1 MELPTET
8 HNDDQLLR
16 GEVQH
21 TIVPDHTAASPDPV
35 PRAATETHPMTTP
48 RKLSSLTNDNEKKP
62 TVPYHPIH
70 LPLPPPLRRCT

>member
-35 PRAATETHPMTTP
+35 PRAAVRDPPH
-48 RKLSSLTNDNEKKP
+48 DDP
-62 TVPYHPIH
+62 T
-70 LPLPPPLRRCT
+70 